1 MDLQHGVLMLLI
13 GIPLYVVLMC
23 IILYVESPKKSK
35 PKEERNAL
43 QEFNSRL

>member
-1 MDLQHGVLMLLI
+1 
-13 GIPLYVVLMC
+13 LYVVIMC
-23 IILYVESPKKSK
+23 IILYVESPKRIQ